1 MNKISSRVLGSIESA
16 EKVQSNYRESAEVSW
31 GNWISVEWVLSLSWV
46 WVELSKSTE
55 RLLRLCLAIIYRLF
69 NVYICGKPTR
79 IIPIVLTDFWV
90 VLSATYIYF
99 FLLPTSR
106 NKFLAKMLHLLKV
119 NLVQWSFWKSS
130 MLPNSKINY
139 NFDLFPLSRL
149 LSTKEDNIWGVL
161 LKSLSYRNFNLSAKA
176 NSGKSSW
183 IFLIRL
189 ALSGHAFS

>member
-1 MNKISSRVLGSIESA
+1 MRELNKCW
-16 EKVQSNYRESAEVSW
+16 VST
-31 GNWISVEWVLSLSWV
+31 EFELSLS
-46 WVELSKSTE
+46 KSAE

-130 MLPNSKINY
+130 MFPNSKINY
-139 NFDLFPLSRL
+139 NFDLFSLSPL
-149 LSTKEDNIWGVL
+149 LSTQGDNIWGVV
-161 LKSLSYRNFNLSAKA
+161 LKSLSLCDFNLSAKTISELHQLA
-176 NSGKSSW
+176 S
-183 IFLIRL
+183 LIRTWRKYQAKNKIFAYVFTKHL
-189 ALSGHAFS
+189 PIHTFDE